1 AYMDT
6 TTAGVSG
13 DLQNVAQVA
22 NAMVREFGMG
32 SFPFCTDMA
41 FGANGFNS
49 PERYGKPSQETEQQ
63 IDRDIK
69 KIVDECLETTRNL
82 IKSKRS
88 ELDAIAKALV
98 EKETLYYRDLVA
110 ILEPHRTKEDVD
122 REISEM
128 SERKLVGK
136 PAVIDLNM
144 ISGLKGIAAG
154 TKKKSARDTNG
165 NGKNGHGVEVD
176 ADGNEIKVI
185 KADDKKDEESK
196 N

>member
-1 AYMDT
+1 MEDPIP
-6 TTAGVSG
+6 AGFITLPEALQRIADCVSEAHVESARL
-13 DLQNVAQVA
+13 DFQAHV
-22 NAMVREFGMG
+22 
-32 SFPFCTDMA
+32 
-41 FGANGFNS
+41 
-49 PERYGKPSQETEQQ
+49 
-63 IDRDIK
+63 
-69 KIVDECLETTRNL
+69 
-82 IKSKRS
+82 
-88 ELDAIAKALV
+88 DAIAKALV